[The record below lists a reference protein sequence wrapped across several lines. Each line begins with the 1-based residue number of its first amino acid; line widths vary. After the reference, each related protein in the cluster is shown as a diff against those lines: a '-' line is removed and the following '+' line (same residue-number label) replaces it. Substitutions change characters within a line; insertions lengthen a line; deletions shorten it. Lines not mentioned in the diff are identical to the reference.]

1 MKRYE
6 ILVEEITASILAGV
20 LRVGDRLSSVRRLS
34 TSRDVSPSTV
44 FKAYYLLEARGLIR
58 ARDRSG
64 YYVVGQPRAL
74 PPELELPSRVDERK
88 VEVDVSD
95 RVFQVLSASSR
106 RDVIPF
112 GSAFPS
118 PLLYPYS
125 RLAQVTAAT
134 VQRLDPW
141 SSVDDLSPGNANLRR
156 AIALRYLVDGLQ
168 VHTDDIVITNG
179 ALEALNLCLNAVAKP
194 GDAVIVESP
203 SFYAALQSLQR
214 NGLHAIEVAT
224 HPREGI
230 DLAALERALQRHKP
244 SACWLMTNFQNPLG
258 SLMPEAKKKDLVAL
272 LTRHDVPLIED
283 DVYGELYFGARK
295 PMPAKAFDRAGIVM
309 HCSSFSK
316 SLAPGYRVGWVA
328 GGRYTSAIARDKLT
342 TTLASPAPTQAA
354 LAAYLEKGGYDRHLR
369 HLRQALEMQQ
379 GEVMQAISRYF
390 PAGTRTTR
398 PVGGY
403 FMWVE
408 LPGHIDTLELHRLA
422 LSHGI
427 SIAPGPIFSSH
438 GHFRNC
444 LRLNFGHLWD
454 ARMNA
459 GLATLGKLM
468 PPAPEAN

>member
-6 ILVEEITASILAGV
+6 ILTEEITASILSGV
-20 LRVGDRLSSVRRLS
+20 LQAGDRLPSVRQ
-34 TSRDVSPSTV
+34 TSSSRGVSPSTV

-64 YYVVGQPRAL
+64 YYVVGKAKSL
-74 PPELELPSRVDERK
+74 PPELDATSRVDERK

-95 RVFQVLSASSR
+95 RVLQVLGATLR
-106 RDVIPF
+106 RDMVPF

-118 PLLYPYS
+118 PLLFPHA
-125 RLAQVTAAT
+125 RLAQVMAAT

-141 SSVDDLSPGNANLRR
+141 TSVDDLSPGNAKLRR
-156 AIALRYLVDGLQ
+156 AIALRYLADGLQ

-179 ALEALNLCLNAVAKP
+179 ALEALNLCLGAVTKP
-194 GDAVIVESP
+194 GDAVVVESP
-203 SFYAALQSLQR
+203 TFYAALQSLER

-230 DLAALERALQRHKP
+230 DLEALERALRRHKP

-258 SLMPEAKKKDLVAL
+258 SLMPDAKKKALVEL
-272 LTRHDVPLIED
+272 LTTFDVPLIED
-283 DVYGELYFGARK
+283 DVYGELYFGTKRPK
-295 PMPAKAFDRAGIVM
+295 PAKAFDRNGLVM

-316 SLAPGYRVGWVA
+316 SLAPGFRIGWAV
-328 GGRYTSAIARDKLT
+328 GGRFTNIIMRDKLT
-342 TTLASPAPTQAA
+342 TSLASPASTQAA

-369 HLRQALEMQQ
+369 QLRQTLALQQAEM
-379 GEVMQAISRYF
+379 MQAIVRYF
-390 PAGTRTTR
+390 PVGTRTTR

-403 FMWVE
+403 FLWVE
-408 LPGHIDTLELHRLA
+408 LPEHVDVLEIHRLA

-444 LRLNFGHLWD
+444 MRLNFGHLWD

-459 GLATLGKLM
+459 GLATLGKLIC
-468 PPAPEAN
+468 AYC